1 MIDARLTVS
10 DGSVEQIKQCGA
22 CRFEAY
28 VNGQLVGITNTPEA
42 AGVAIREYRIRV
54 LAQGPVDTGFD
65 PLPALTR
72 YVVG

>member
-1 MIDARLTVS
+1 MIDARLTTG
-10 DGSVEQIKQCGA
+10 DGAVEQIRQTGM
-22 CRFEAY
+22 CRFEACI
-28 VNGQLVGITNTPEA
+28 NGQIIAVTATAVA

-54 LAQGPVDTGFD
+54 LAQGPTGTGFD